1 MKGEIFLE
9 MRGIKKSFGNQVVL
23 RGVDLDVRR
32 GEVLVLL
39 GGSGG
44 GKSVLMKHM
53 VGLLQPDEGTVT
65 LEGKVISD
73 LSERD
78 LSWARKKISMM
89 FQSGALFDSM
99 TVAENVAFPMQE
111 AGLRDRDELSR
122 RVSEALEIVHLEG
135 QEDKMPATL
144 SGGMRKRVALARAVV
159 EEPCCVLYD
168 EPHAG
173 LDPVTGDS
181 IDRLIKDL
189 ANEHGITNVVITHEM
204 RSAFRIAD
212 RLVFMKDGLVYWE
225 GTPDELKACQD
236 PVLVNFVEGRSQD
249 SDLLFRLR
257 AGIVTLWRL
266 IPKKPRRLLGA
277 FYFSGL
283 RCLEQSSSCLGISV
297 IYSRSAMK

>member
-9 MRGIKKSFGNQVVL
+9 MRGIKKSFGDQVVL
-23 RGVDLDVRR
+23 RGVDLDIRR

-122 RVSEALEIVHLEG
+122 RVSEALKIV
-135 QEDKMPATL
+135 QP
-144 SGGMRKRVALARAVV
+144 
-159 EEPCCVLYD
+159 
-168 EPHAG
+168 
-173 LDPVTGDS
+173 
-181 IDRLIKDL
+181 
-189 ANEHGITNVVITHEM
+189 
-204 RSAFRIAD
+204 
-212 RLVFMKDGLVYWE
+212 
-225 GTPDELKACQD
+225 
-236 PVLVNFVEGRSQD
+236 
-249 SDLLFRLR
+249 
-257 AGIVTLWRL
+257 
-266 IPKKPRRLLGA
+266 
-277 FYFSGL
+277 
-283 RCLEQSSSCLGISV
+283 
-297 IYSRSAMK
+297 

>member
-44 GKSVLMKHM
+44 GKSVLMKHI

-122 RVSEALEIVHLEG
+122 RVSEALKIVRLEG
-135 QEDKMPATL
+135 QEDKMPAAL

-212 RLVFMKDGLVYWE
+212 RLIFMKDGLVYWE
-225 GTPDELKACQD
+225 GTPDELKDSKD
-236 PVLVNFVEGRSQD
+236 PILVNFVEGRSQD
-249 SDLLFRLR
+249 SDL
-257 AGIVTLWRL
+257 
-266 IPKKPRRLLGA
+266 
-277 FYFSGL
+277 
-283 RCLEQSSSCLGISV
+283 
-297 IYSRSAMK
+297 

>member
-1 MKGEIFLE
+1 MKGDNFLE
-9 MRGIKKSFGNQVVL
+9 MRGIKKSFGDQVVL

-44 GKSVLMKHM
+44 GKSVLLKHM

-73 LSERD
+73 LSERG
-78 LSWARKKISMM
+78 LSWARKKISIM
-89 FQSGALFDSM
+89 FQGGALFDSM
-99 TVAENVAFPMQE
+99 TVAENIAFPMQE
-111 AGLRDRDELSR
+111 AGVRDRDELFR
-122 RVSEALEIVHLEG
+122 RVSDALKIVHLEG
-135 QEDKMPATL
+135 QEDKMPAAL

-181 IDRLIKDL
+181 IDRLIRDL
-189 ANEHGITNVVITHEM
+189 AKEHGITNVVITHEI

-212 RLVFMKDGLVYWE
+212 RLVFMKDGLIYWE
-225 GTPDELKACQD
+225 GTPDELKASKD
-236 PVLVNFVEGRSQD
+236 SVLVNFVEGRSQD
-249 SDLLFRLR
+249 WDL
-257 AGIVTLWRL
+257 
-266 IPKKPRRLLGA
+266 
-277 FYFSGL
+277 
-283 RCLEQSSSCLGISV
+283 
-297 IYSRSAMK
+297 

>member
-1 MKGEIFLE
+1 MKGDNFLK
-9 MRGIKKSFGNQVVL
+9 MRGIKKSFGDQVVL

-73 LSERD
+73 LSERE
-78 LSWARKKISMM
+78 LSWARKKISIM
-89 FQSGALFDSM
+89 FQGGALFDSM
-99 TVAENVAFPMQE
+99 TVAENIAFPMQE
-111 AGLRDRDELSR
+111 AGVRDRDELFR
-122 RVSEALEIVHLEG
+122 RVSEALKIVHLEG
-135 QEDKMPATL
+135 QEDKMPAAL

-181 IDRLIKDL
+181 IDRLIRDL
-189 ANEHGITNVVITHEM
+189 AKEHGITNVVITHEM

-212 RLVFMKDGLVYWE
+212 RLVFMKDGLIYWE
-225 GTPDELKACQD
+225 GTPDELKASKD
-236 PVLVNFVEGRSQD
+236 SVLVNFVEGRSQD
-249 SDLLFRLR
+249 SDL
-257 AGIVTLWRL
+257 
-266 IPKKPRRLLGA
+266 
-277 FYFSGL
+277 
-283 RCLEQSSSCLGISV
+283 
-297 IYSRSAMK
+297 

>member
-1 MKGEIFLE
+1 MKGDNFLK
-9 MRGIKKSFGNQVVL
+9 MRGIKKSFGDQVVL

-73 LSERD
+73 LSERE
-78 LSWARKKISMM
+78 LSWARKRISIM
-89 FQSGALFDSM
+89 FQGGALFDSM
-99 TVAENVAFPMQE
+99 TVAENIAFPMQE
-111 AGLRDRDELSR
+111 AGVRDRDELFR
-122 RVSEALEIVHLEG
+122 RVSDALKIVHLEG
-135 QEDKMPATL
+135 QEDKMPAAL

-181 IDRLIKDL
+181 IDRLIRDL
-189 ANEHGITNVVITHEM
+189 AKEHGITNVVITHEM

-212 RLVFMKDGLVYWE
+212 RLVFMKDGLIYWE
-225 GTPDELKACQD
+225 GTPDELKASKD
-236 PVLVNFVEGRSQD
+236 SVLVNFVEGRSQD
-249 SDLLFRLR
+249 SDL
-257 AGIVTLWRL
+257 
-266 IPKKPRRLLGA
+266 
-277 FYFSGL
+277 
-283 RCLEQSSSCLGISV
+283 
-297 IYSRSAMK
+297 

>member
-32 GEVLVLL
+32 GEILVLL

-159 EEPCCVLYD
+159 EELCCVLYD

-225 GTPDELKACQD
+225 GTPGELKACQD

-249 SDLLFRLR
+249 SDL
-257 AGIVTLWRL
+257 
-266 IPKKPRRLLGA
+266 
-277 FYFSGL
+277 
-283 RCLEQSSSCLGISV
+283 
-297 IYSRSAMK
+297 

>member
-9 MRGIKKSFGNQVVL
+9 MRGIKKSFGDQVVL
-23 RGVDLDVRR
+23 RGVDLDIRR

-44 GKSVLMKHM
+44 GKSVLMKHI

-99 TVAENVAFPMQE
+99 TVTENVAFPMQE

-122 RVSEALEIVHLEG
+122 RVSEALKIVRLEG
-135 QEDKMPATL
+135 QEDKMPAAL

-212 RLVFMKDGLVYWE
+212 RLIFMKDGLVYWE
-225 GTPDELKACQD
+225 GTPDELKDSKD
-236 PVLVNFVEGRSQD
+236 PILVNFVEGRSQD
-249 SDLLFRLR
+249 SDL
-257 AGIVTLWRL
+257 
-266 IPKKPRRLLGA
+266 
-277 FYFSGL
+277 
-283 RCLEQSSSCLGISV
+283 
-297 IYSRSAMK
+297 